1 MKSKNIIFRSA
12 RWFISPV
19 LFCLLPH
26 PGVGDAAA
34 DEPQAAVSR
43 DRVELGVAVVQP
55 LVVPGDV
62 TGNVHRMQPLIAEA
76 ARQGARLVVFSECG
90 ITGYDLKGKGAAAAV
105 KLDDP
110 ALGRVSEIAK
120 TYGVVVVTGL
130 FERFDKGVRNT
141 AVAFFPDG
149 RRVLQR
155 KHNVLEPER
164 RGSGTVPA
172 PRRLEVF
179 HVEGFRCAMVICSD
193 SGLPGLYD
201 EIVAKGCHAVI
212 LITAGAGSTDW
223 GRYQHQLAQPEE
235 SDRFARMAATCLSKE
250 GIESSIKLNL
260 AQIAC
265 NQMGWVKATG
275 YFHPGGSSIVDATGE
290 VTGVIPPRFVFE
302 HLRPDLDVGTI
313 SREK

>member
-1 MKSKNIIFRSA
+1 MKHTNICCRPA
-12 RWFISPV
+12 RRFTSPA
-19 LFCLLPH
+19 LFCLLPLL
-26 PGVGDAAA
+26 GVGDAWA
-34 DEPQAAVSR
+34 DEPQAAASTHR
-43 DRVELGVAVVQP
+43 AELGVALVQP

-62 TGNVHRMQPLIAEA
+62 TGNVDRMQPLIAEA
-76 ARQGARLVVFSECG
+76 ARQGARLMVFSECG
-90 ITGYDLKGKGAAAAV
+90 ITGYDLKGKGAAAAIE
-105 KLDDP
+105 LDDP
-110 ALGRVSEIAK
+110 VLDRVEEMAK
-120 TYGVVVVTGL
+120 THGVVIVAGL

-149 RRVLQR
+149 HRVVQR

-179 HVEGFRCAMVICSD
+179 QVEGFRCAMVICSD
-193 SGLPGLYD
+193 SGLPGLFE
-201 EIVAKGCHAVI
+201 EIVERGCHAVI

-223 GRYQHQLAQPEE
+223 GRYQHQLTQPEE
-235 SDRFARMAATCLSKE
+235 RDRFAGMAATCLSEE

-265 NQMGWVKATG
+265 NQMGWVEATG
-275 YFHPGGSSIVDATGE
+275 YFHPGGSSIIDSTGE

-313 SREK
+313 SRQK